1 MAVRKLP
8 LRRRLEEWAARL
20 VWQAGRRRLEPVRE
34 TRAYARLM
42 NLGGWQLSS
51 KRPLI
56 KPTPANLRRFAKSPY
71 ARAAIKR
78 IKEPIANLGWQIV
91 PMVDADGNRPE
102 WTGELKRQAAIATA
116 CLKKPN
122 HEDDWR
128 SFAGQLLEDSLV
140 GGASAYEHELGADP
154 VRPFWAWPVDVLSIQ
169 INAVWSGK
177 PSEPRYFQTLGYGNL
192 GGVEG
197 VALRNDELAYIRTDP
212 STESPFGLGP
222 LEVAFTTISRK
233 LGVEDFAGK
242 VTSAAQPENLIVL
255 PGFGQGEL
263 DTLRDWWR
271 NDVEGQGQTPFVGG
285 NTDETWKP
293 QVFKLRGT
301 DDKALFLAYQELL
314 IREIAAAFRISPL
327 SLGVQQDVN
336 RNTAEVVDDMDW
348 DNAIVPAATLLSAG
362 ITRHSLHERLGFTQ
376 LELQFLGLKRDDKKA
391 EAEIYEKEFKNNAIV
406 PDEYRARNNMPP
418 LESQWGKMTFADM
431 QIAIAAA
438 RGVGVV
444 DDSDLSGQQTQKGV
458 KSGQKKP

>member
-8 LRRRLEEWAARL
+8 LRQRIEEWAARI
-20 VWQAGRRRLEPVRE
+20 VFQAGRRRLEPVRE
-34 TRAYARLM
+34 TQAYARLR

-78 IKEPIANLGWQIV
+78 IKEPISNLGWQIV
-91 PMVDADGNRPE
+91 PLADANCDRPE
-102 WTGELKRQAAIATA
+102 WTSELKRQAAIATA
-116 CLKKPN
+116 CLRKPN

-128 SFAGQLLEDSLV
+128 SFSAQLLEDSLV
-140 GGASAYEHELGADP
+140 GGASSYEHEIGADP
-154 VRPFWAWPVDVLSIQ
+154 ARPFWAWPVDVLSIQ

-177 PSEPRYFQTLGYGNL
+177 PSDPRYFQTLGYGNL

-197 VALRNDELAYIRTDP
+197 VPLRNDELVYIRTDP

-242 VTSAAQPENLIVL
+242 LTSAAQPENLIVV
-255 PGFGQGEL
+255 PGLGQAEL

-271 NDVEGQGQTPFVGG
+271 NDVEGQGQTPFIGG
-285 NTDETWKP
+285 NTDENWNPK
-293 QVFKLRGT
+293 VFKLRGT
-301 DDKALFLAYQELL
+301 DDKALFLAYQEFL

-348 DNAIVPAATLLSAG
+348 DNAIVPAATLLSSG

-376 LELQFLGLKRDDKKA
+376 LEIQFLGLKRDDKKA
-391 EAEIYEKEFKNNAIV
+391 EAEIYALEYKNNAVV
-406 PDEYRARNNMPP
+406 PNEYRARNNMAPMDN
-418 LESQWGKMTFADM
+418 QWGDMTAADVE
-431 QIAIAAA
+431 IAKAAA
-438 RGVGVV
+438 SGAKQV
-444 DDSDLSGQQTQKGV
+444 DDPNLQTR
-458 KSGQKKP
+458 SEP